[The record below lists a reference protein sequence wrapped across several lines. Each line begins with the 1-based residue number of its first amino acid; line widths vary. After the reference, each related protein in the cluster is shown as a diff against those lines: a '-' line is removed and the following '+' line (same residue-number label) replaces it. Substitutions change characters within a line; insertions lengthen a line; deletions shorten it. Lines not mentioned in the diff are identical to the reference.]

1 MAIPTVN
8 ELWRKVLYAYEEAQ
22 NRGAAYQT
30 DTNTELLNDE
40 NLGVEFVLRA
50 AKALRDKPKP
60 PKDRCSHTVQL
71 QPEYPCP

>member
-50 AKALRDKPKP
+50 ARALRDKPKP
-60 PKDRCSHTVQL
+60 PKDRCSHAGSTETVNVKS
-71 QPEYPCP
+71 

>member
-40 NLGVEFVLRA
+40 NLGVEFVIRA
-50 AKALRDKPKP
+50 STALRDKPKP
-60 PKDRCSHTVQL
+60 PKDR
-71 QPEYPCP
+71 